1 MHLPCGHGL
10 GNQALEG
17 ELLLLEI
24 LGSGVL
30 NLELG
35 HGIAESG
42 LNALLVATLELHGHA
57 RVGDDLLNTGD
68 VRLEL
73 LARLELLGESLVAGL
88 ELGSIYMTLVSIGLE
103 INLGWKEKHTV
114 NHLVDLSAGELADSV
129 GDGDVG
135 RAAGG
140 LLGGGDL
147 QDTVDVNLEDTLES
161 GLTGAHGR
169 ERSES
174 ELAQGGVVSAVGTLT
189 LVDGELNGLLVVDNS
204 GEGTLL
210 NSGDSLAAVN
220 DGGEDVALHGDTER
234 EGNNVQKEEV
244 LGLGGGGL
252 AGKDTG
258 LDGGTVGNSL
268 IGVDALYKTCKWMI
282 A

>member
-57 RVGDDLLNTGD
+57 RVGDDLFDTGD

-88 ELGSIYMTLVSIGLE
+88 ELGSIYMTLVSIGLK
-103 INLGWKEKHTV
+103 INWGWKEKHTI

-129 GDGDVG
+129 RDGDVG

-174 ELAQGGVVSAVGTLT
+174 ELAQGGVISAVGTLT

-220 DGGEDVALHGDTER
+220 DGGEDVALHSDTER

-268 IGVDALYKTCKWMI
+268 IGVDALYKTCKWM
-282 A
+282 